1 MVAVSSDKEQVK
13 RMADL
18 LKSGAAMLFEHC
30 PQCGSPLFK
39 IRDEVW
45 CPTCNK
51 RVIIVKGGEEI
62 PDLSSSTLLS
72 DVEKI
77 VLSKVQE
84 VSQRIKDEEDV
95 SKLEKLGNL
104 LLTWLEVLE
113 KVRKNK
119 RV

>member
-1 MVAVSSDKEQVK
+1 MSEDKEPIK

-18 LKSGAAMLFEHC
+18 LKSGATMIFEHC

-51 RVIIVKGGEEI
+51 KVIIVKAGEEP

-72 DVEKI
+72 DVERI
-77 VLSKVQE
+77 VLSKIQGI
-84 VSQRIKDEEDV
+84 SQRIKDEDDV
-95 SKLEKLGNL
+95 SRLETLGNL
-104 LLTWLEVLE
+104 LSRWLEMLE
-113 KVRKNK
+113 KLRRIQKA
-119 RV
+119 